1 MASKKRK
8 SNSSRPRKLTRAQ
21 AAAKARREAAR
32 RRRRLLVGGTIAVLL
47 AGLAIFFNVTGDD
60 KADDES
66 ASSTSTTRSP
76 DSVAGKPCVAMQGP
90 APAGAPEVPIPEGKP
105 PTRLVKTDLK
115 PGTGAEVGA
124 TDALKVNYIGVSCSS
139 GKIFDSSYAGGQPAE
154 FSLTQVIEGW
164 KQGITG
170 MKVGG
175 QRLLGIPPKLAYGA
189 TPPPG
194 ATDIK
199 PDETLWFVV
208 EVLEATPA

>member
-21 AAAKARREAAR
+21 AAAKARRDAAKR
-32 RRRRLLVGGTIAVLL
+32 RRRMLVVGAIAVLL
-47 AGLAIFFNVTGDD
+47 AGLAIFFSVNGDD
-60 KADDES
+60 KTDVDAGN
-66 ASSTSTTRSP
+66 TTTTRSP

-105 PTRLVKTDLK
+105 PTKLVKTDLK

-139 GKIFDSSYAGGQPAE
+139 GKIFDSSYANGQPAE
-154 FSLTQVIEGW
+154 FSLTQVIKGWQEG
-164 KQGITG
+164 IAG

-175 QRLLGIPPKLAYGA
+175 QRLLGIPPKLAYGS

>member
-32 RRRRLLVGGTIAVLL
+32 RRRLLLVGGTIAVLL
-47 AGLAIFFNVTGDD
+47 AGLAIFFSVTGDD
-60 KADDES
+60 KTDVKTAN
-66 ASSTSTTRSP
+66 TTTTRSP

-105 PTRLVKTDLK
+105 PTKLVKTDLK